1 MASECLEVEAPSLDD
16 SSVQG
21 ETAGCWGLSL
31 LLCSDGNQS
40 RQMSPTAGANGL
52 SDRAGPAWDILHAPW
67 PRSSPDRGKS
77 SMGPPSEAAD
87 LLAKNLPLLLPG
99 EASLGVGACP
109 LHPGQ
114 FDFSFV
120 RNGHLNY

>member
-1 MASECLEVEAPSLDD
+1 MEAQSLDD

-21 ETAGCWGLSL
+21 ETAGGWGLSL

-52 SDRAGPAWDILHAPW
+52 SDRAGPAWDILRAPW
-67 PRSSPDRGKS
+67 PWSSPDRGKS

-87 LLAKNLPLLLPG
+87 LLAENPPLLLPG
-99 EASLGVGACP
+99 EASLGVGGGLPPPSWTVLFLICEKW
-109 LHPGQ
+109 
-114 FDFSFV
+114 SFELLI
-120 RNGHLNY
+120 RD